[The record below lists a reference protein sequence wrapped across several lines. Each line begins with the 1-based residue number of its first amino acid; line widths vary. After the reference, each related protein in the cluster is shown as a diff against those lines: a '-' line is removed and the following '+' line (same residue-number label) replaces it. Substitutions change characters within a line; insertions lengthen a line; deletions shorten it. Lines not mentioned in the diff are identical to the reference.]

1 MFFPGNRYT
10 LTSGTNT
17 TITGE
22 WYGSGTPCR
31 LTEIVSSS
39 TTSNATITKT
49 SGDVSF
55 DYVRLQRITGAGGA
69 NYSTQSHTIN
79 LGGNTGWTMAPYDG
93 AAPIEGLGAD
103 TMIAP
108 SDWPYVLRTDGFFGA
123 PTSQY
128 TWNTGSHADTLEV
141 SGPGTYSVSV
151 TFPDGCNISD
161 EIVLTEGIPLPVTL
175 RNFHATLENNCSG
188 IRLGWST
195 ASEQNSAAFVI
206 QRSKDGSSWND
217 IHAVPAAG
225 NSDQLRHYSYTDR
238 NMKGSDQFMY
248 RLLMK
253 DIDGRQKHSS
263 IVNVRLNCKSGS
275 YLIYSNPVKDQLTVQ
290 TPAGGGQKMLTVY
303 NVSGQRIAQRNLQ
316 PGTVQTIS
324 AAGWHQEHLHGSDHR
339 EWKTGTYRKTDEAI
353 T

>member
-1 MFFPGNRYT
+1 
-10 LTSGTNT
+10 
-17 TITGE
+17 
-22 WYGSGTPCR
+22 
-31 LTEIVSSS
+31 
-39 TTSNATITKT
+39 
-49 SGDVSF
+49 
-55 DYVRLQRITGAGGA
+55 
-69 NYSTQSHTIN
+69 
-79 LGGNTGWTMAPYDG
+79 MAPYDG

-141 SGPGTYSVSV
+141 SGPGTYSVAV

-206 QRSKDGSSWND
+206 QRSKDGNSWND
-217 IHAVPAAG
+217 IHSVPAAG

-253 DIDGRQKHSS
+253 DIDGRQKYSS
-263 IVNVRLNCKSGS
+263 IVSVRLNCESGS
-275 YLIYSNPVKDQLTVQ
+275 YLIYSNPV
-290 TPAGGGQKMLTVY
+290 LTVY
-303 NVSGQRIAQRNLQ
+303 NVSGQRIARRTLQ

-324 AAGWHQEHLHGSDHR
+324 AAGWHQGI
-339 EWKTGTYRKTDEAI
+339 YMAVI
-353 T
+353 TENGKQVHTEKLMKQ